1 MIVFR
6 YIFKETLKTQVS
18 ILLILLLIFTSQ
30 QFIRILAKAADGS
43 IPTSLIGQMMLL
55 NIPYMGLLLLP
66 ASLFIAI
73 LFAHGRLYADSEMTV
88 LRAIGVGPSY
98 VMQVSI
104 VLAIATTLVAGFNTL
119 YLAPV
124 AREMQSQLLD
134 EAKANP
140 LSIPLESG
148 KFLSLDGGKL
158 VAYVETIHQ
167 DGHDFSH
174 IFVLQKD
181 PDPAQSAI
189 IVASEGHITVN
200 PDGTQWVTLADG
212 RRYAGTPP
220 TTEFSISDFS
230 QYQAQIQRKSIE
242 PSNRKTGALSSNE
255 LFSSQDRKDIAE
267 WQWRIALP
275 LSIPLL
281 TFIAVPMATVNPRQG
296 RYAKI
301 FPAIL
306 LYFSYYLL
314 LSACRSAIE
323 RGQLPP
329 FPGLYLVPIVFT
341 LLFAIP
347 MNMKTTR
354 FWRNVRLFWHKEK
367 N

>member
-1 MIVFR
+1 
-6 YIFKETLKTQVS
+6 
-18 ILLILLLIFTSQ
+18 
-30 QFIRILAKAADGS
+30 
-43 IPTSLIGQMMLL
+43 MLL

-98 VMQVSI
+98 IMHVSMI
-104 VLAIATTLVAGFNTL
+104 LAVLTTLAAGFNTL
-119 YLAPV
+119 YLAPT

-140 LSIPLESG
+140 LSVPLESG
-148 KFLSLDGGKL
+148 KFLNLDGGKL
-158 VAYVETIHQ
+158 VAYVENIHQ
-167 DGHDFSH
+167 GGHDFSH
-174 IFVLQKD
+174 IFVLQRH

-220 TTEFSISDFS
+220 STEFSISDFA
-230 QYQAQIQRKSIE
+230 QYRAQIERKTIE
-242 PSNRKTGALSSNE
+242 PSSRKTGALSSKT
-255 LFSSQDRKDIAE
+255 LVTSPDKKDIAE

-275 LSIPLL
+275 LSIPIL
-281 TFIAVPMATVNPRQG
+281 TLIAVPMATVNPRQG

-306 LYFSYYLL
+306 LYFSYSLL
-314 LSACRSAIE
+314 
-323 RGQLPP
+323 
-329 FPGLYLVPIVFT
+329 
-341 LLFAIP
+341 
-347 MNMKTTR
+347 
-354 FWRNVRLFWHKEK
+354 
-367 N
+367 